1 MDQNHVQTH
10 AGPYSLSVFYK
21 LSTRFD
27 YALLKWNYLIICWGE
42 ALLLIGTGS
51 FIYLAGD
58 GLRISLFSYL
68 WRKFLFRQ
76 GVCHTQNHQIHG
88 SACDQ

>member
-1 MDQNHVQTH
+1 MMDQNHVQTH

-42 ALLLIGTGS
+42 ALLLMGLGVL
-51 FIYLAGD
+51 FIL
-58 GLRISLFSYL
+58 
-68 WRKFLFRQ
+68 
-76 GVCHTQNHQIHG
+76 
-88 SACDQ
+88 

>member
-1 MDQNHVQTH
+1 MMDQNHVQTH

-42 ALLLIGTGS
+42 ALLLMGLGVLFILRGTD
-51 FIYLAGD
+51 FVLA
-58 GLRISLFSYL
+58 LSL
-68 WRKFLFRQ
+68 
-76 GVCHTQNHQIHG
+76 IHI
-88 SACDQ
+88 